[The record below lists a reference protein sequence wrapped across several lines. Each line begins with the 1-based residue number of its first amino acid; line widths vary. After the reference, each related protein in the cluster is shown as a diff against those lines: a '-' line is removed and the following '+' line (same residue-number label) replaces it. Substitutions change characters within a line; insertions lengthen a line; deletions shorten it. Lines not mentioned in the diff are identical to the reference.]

1 MLLMRLPRNS
11 RSITC
16 IIRVRL
22 SDQSTLALLTT
33 AEKNSVEIIRQKC
46 VEECAS
52 LRLNPLALLTFILEE
67 RRDSWRIWF
76 NFLYREVR
84 AMESVTGMVR
94 NAWRI
99 RLNKKWAGELSEYD
113 ALLKQLHVSNASLGH
128 CSTVMKFTSK
138 LTAFCRDSAE
148 SLDRLL
154 NEANPQRS
162 KEGKTS
168 LLDRISF
175 SAIRLESLT
184 DEVSEMQ
191 YRVRG
196 QINVVWSPVCPHPTT
211 FKPAKPFV

>member
-1 MLLMRLPRNS
+1 MRLPRNS

-33 AEKNSVEIIRQKC
+33 AEKTSVETIRQKC
-46 VEECAS
+46 VDECES
-52 LRLNPLALLTFILEE
+52 LRLNPLSLLTFILEE
-67 RRDSWRIWF
+67 RRDSWRYWF

-94 NAWRI
+94 DAWRI
-99 RLNKKWAGELSEYD
+99 RFNQRWAEELSKHE
-113 ALLKQLHVSNASLGH
+113 AMLKQLHVSNASLGH
-128 CSTVMKFTSK
+128 CATVMKFTSK

-154 NEANPQRS
+154 SEAHPQRS
-162 KEGKTS
+162 KECNTA

-184 DEVSEMQ
+184 DEVFEMQ

-196 QINVVWSPVCPHPTT
+196 QINVVIVARPPPSNCLRPS
-211 FKPAKPFV
+211 